1 MRKPS
6 ILSITI
12 LLLASFAFHSCD
24 FISGTPAEEE
34 EVFQVTNDFEGR
46 VIYYG
51 EQGKIAE
58 APDAASVASMIT
70 ITARIRPPVV
80 NGELTRASHIDF
92 GGGYITAGYKIWRPS
107 SYAYG
112 GGIDIVEVGSGAAI
126 ASARSMQSSTFDVQ
140 EVSYNWLDRTVFVA
154 GAMERKELD
163 DPKAWVFRINGT
175 DASMEAKAGID
186 GNVAKSIALR
196 GPDVYVINE
205 QNSIYKF
212 NQNLTN
218 SNQLSVDS
226 NTRFRNIHSVSPNQ
240 VVVLCQNGT
249 LHWTHQNFRSISNT
263 YTPLGRRLG
272 SDHSIARISQ
282 YSDPGGTHL
291 TVALNEHG
299 FVVYNPSSGNRF
311 SSLTDWFE
319 HNWENPS
326 EQIRNRI
333 RNRNYTSVIGLAGDE
348 LFWKGLESDVV
359 GPPPAFIM
367 AAGIGTNETPIID
380 IFELSHFDNYYAN
393 YLGHL
398 DLSQYGDLTM
408 AQINH
413 IHVEGGY
420 LYVAKSTDGVVI
432 FKLN

>member
-51 EQGKIAE
+51 EQGKVSE
-58 APDAASVASMIT
+58 APEVSVAAGLASMIT

-263 YTPLGRRLG
+263 YSLGGKMQAEHGIARVTQFSISGNTFLG
-272 SDHSIARISQ
+272 S
-282 YSDPGGTHL
+282 
-291 TVALNEHG
+291 ALNEHG
-299 FVVYNPSSGNRF
+299 FALLSGSNRWSSKSDSFLHEGSSATDTIINRVRSRNY
-311 SSLTDWFE
+311 SSLSAI
-319 HNWENPS
+319 PGS
-326 EQIRNRI
+326 NR
-333 RNRNYTSVIGLAGDE
+333 V
-348 LFWKGLESDVV
+348 
-359 GPPPAFIM
+359 M
-367 AAGIGTNETPIID
+367 AAGIGVNEAPVID
-380 IFELSHFDNYYAN
+380 IFEVNLSGSYHVN

-398 DLSQYGDLTM
+398 DLSQYGDLSM

-413 IHVEGGY
+413 IHAEGGY

-432 FKLN
+432 FTLN